1 MTRRYEA
8 PIPILRSFDADHAR
22 SFYLDFLGFT
32 LVFEH
37 RFEPGLPLYMGI
49 ARGACVLHLS
59 EHYGDA
65 TPGSALRI
73 RVDDVHGLVAELNAK
88 GHGHARPGTPWSAP
102 WGSDEIAL
110 TDPAGNRLIFYT
122 ERDHEADQ

>member
-1 MTRRYEA
+1 MTRGYDA
-8 PIPILRSFDADHAR
+8 PIPILRSFDAEHAR
-22 SFYLDFLGFT
+22 AFYFDFLGFE

-37 RFEPGLPLYMGI
+37 RFEPDMPLYMGI

-65 TPGSALRI
+65 TPGSAVRI
-73 RVDDVHGLVAELNAK
+73 PVDDVHAFVAELNAK
-88 GHGHARPGTPWSAP
+88 GHGHARPGKPRSMP
-102 WGSDEIAL
+102 WGMDEIAL

-122 ERDHEADQ
+122 ERDDETEQ